1 MIHSPEIWECLQRY
15 LPKGE
20 WVHLQEIYRIVE
32 THMVLD
38 DDDFEWQSPLSDIPK
53 WKRNVRNT
61 LQARKKAG
69 KIEWVGQGK
78 YRI

>member
-1 MIHSPEIWECLQRY
+1 M
-15 LPKGE
+15 
-20 WVHLQEIYRIVE
+20 VE

-38 DDDFEWQSPLSDIPK
+38 DEDFEGQSPSSGIPE

-69 KIEWVGQGK
+69 KIKWDGQGK
-78 YRI
+78 HQMRFRILEA